1 MEYNK
6 YLFFLILLLII
17 FSFCTFK
24 TEKLIN
30 DKYIIHNSIIN
41 YNCDLNSFSH
51 EMKPI
56 EFNKILSN
64 LLNKNYYI
72 NYISTTNKENMD
84 LFLDKILEYINK
96 NIKDKQRKF
105 EVIDKIYIEE
115 NKNNERQIDTI
126 NFIIYRKNKFYGF
139 QIKTKILI
147 KRNLNEFTIV
157 DIKLIGTVTDN
168 EIRSKNIKGYE
179 KDINLDYNNFDNKI
193 LNEDT
198 TLFME
203 NKNKEMKHQ
212 QYKCF
217 YNQGFNESTC
227 RSYNQE
233 IGGIGVWDR
242 PCLENT
248 ECPFYMKD
256 TGRGGCQR
264 NGECEMP
271 IDIALLGY
279 RYYDTV
285 QIPSCYGCINK
296 YNDKCCSEQKNPR
309 YKFKNDIMNPNI
321 II

>member
-1 MEYNK
+1 
-6 YLFFLILLLII
+6 
-17 FSFCTFK
+17 
-24 TEKLIN
+24 
-30 DKYIIHNSIIN
+30 
-41 YNCDLNSFSH
+41 
-51 EMKPI
+51 
-56 EFNKILSN
+56 
-64 LLNKNYYI
+64 
-72 NYISTTNKENMD
+72 
-84 LFLDKILEYINK
+84 
-96 NIKDKQRKF
+96 
-105 EVIDKIYIEE
+105 
-115 NKNNERQIDTI
+115 KNNERQIDTI